1 MERRK
6 KEPKQTG
13 LLFVLSGPS
22 GAGKDAVLHRMKE
35 LSFPFYR
42 VVTVTTRPQRLGEK
56 DGVDYYFTS
65 NGEFQEMVRR
75 GELLER
81 AEVYGRWYGTPK
93 QQVKEALDEGQD
105 VILRVDVQGAATIRS
120 IMPEAVLIF
129 LTSPLMEYEERLK
142 QRQTESDGER
152 RLRMGRIDG
161 EMKSL
166 PLFDYMVMNHQGKL
180 DSAVSQIMSIVTAEK
195 CRVNRRLVKL
205 E

>member
-1 MERRK
+1 VEIRK
-6 KEPKQTG
+6 KEPKQAG

-42 VVTVTTRPQRLGEK
+42 VVTVTTRTQRPGENN
-56 DGVDYYFTS
+56 GVDYYFTS
-65 NGEFQEMVRR
+65 EAEFQEMVRR

-93 QQVKEALDEGQD
+93 QQVKEALDGGKD
-105 VILRVDVQGAATIRS
+105 VLLRVDVQGAATIRT

-129 LTSPLMEYEERLK
+129 LTSLLLEYEERLR

-152 RLRMGRIDG
+152 RLRMGRIDS

-166 PLFDYMVMNHQGKL
+166 PLFDYMVVNHQGEL

>member
-1 MERRK
+1 MGIRK
-6 KEPKQTG
+6 KAPKQAG

-42 VVTVTTRPQRLGEK
+42 VVTVTTRPPRPGEK
-56 DGVDYYFTS
+56 DGVDYHFAS
-65 NGEFQEMVRR
+65 DAEFQEMVRR

-105 VILRVDVQGAATIRS
+105 VILRVDVQGAAAVRS

-129 LTSPLMEYEERLK
+129 LTSPLMEYEERLR

-166 PLFDYMVMNHQGKL
+166 PLFDYMVVNHQGEL

>member
-1 MERRK
+1 VEIRK
-6 KEPKQTG
+6 KEPKQAG

-42 VVTVTTRPQRLGEK
+42 VVTVTTRTQRPGENN
-56 DGVDYYFTS
+56 GVDYYFTS
-65 NGEFQEMVRR
+65 EAEFQEMVRR

-93 QQVKEALDEGQD
+93 QQVKEALDGGKD

-129 LTSPLMEYEERLK
+129 LTSLLLEYEERLR

-166 PLFDYMVMNHQGKL
+166 PLFDYMVVNHQGEL